1 MAKFVNAI
9 IKIPLEIVNGEI
21 SASHSDCASFS
32 FEWIDKI
39 PQKRN
44 FTQSEIIKQLYAFL
58 SELPKQP
65 SIEESLNISNP
76 PASTNEPIQTPTQEE
91 FTTPFHIDSALNA
104 SNDVNNT
111 MYNEAEDDASF
122 SELEL
127 EIQNDKES
135 DDDSTISYIE
145 ESDDDDSIGQNT
157 NHQIED
163 VTEEP
168 VKMDSFMD
176 IMSIFIKREDL
187 TTRKKPKNSSFK
199 KRSKRKSHRAYTAKN
214 YDETEEHLQ
223 VDQHL

>member
-58 SELPKQP
+58 SESPKPP
-65 SIEESLNISNP
+65 SIQESLNISNP
-76 PASTNEPIQTPTQEE
+76 PASTNESIQTPTQEE
-91 FTTPFHIDSALNA
+91 FTPFHIDSALNA
-104 SNDVNNT
+104 SNDVNNA
-111 MYNEAEDDASF
+111 MYNEGEDDASF
-122 SELEL
+122 SELELEL

-168 VKMDSFMD
+168 VKMDSLMD

-214 YDETEEHLQ
+214 YDETDQ
-223 VDQHL
+223 VL